1 MNFFQRLFVRA
12 AAWIA
17 PPLGKL
23 LRSTGGTIERAQAEI
38 SELRERN
45 NIRRQQIQ
53 DEQQE
58 LREAIQMIAPAWL
71 PPVARLTAATSESL
85 RESGAPGAVIKC
97 VERLWELELALED
110 RGWVRELTLANFE
123 FSLFGIHRIIA
134 ICRLFHIKNP
144 LIRRGIQVCSF
155 YVFGRG
161 VTISSDDDDT
171 NQVLQDF
178 FTSPKNIQEVGHC
191 ALVRKN
197 EAMWTDGNLYVIF
210 FRDQKT
216 GELVI
221 RSLDPIE
228 IVEIVHDPD
237 DASQEQF
244 IHRRW
249 MSQQFDVASGVH
261 RPVPAEVWYP
271 ALGYD
276 PDVMP
281 DKIGNIEVSKDT
293 PVDHVKVGAMANWQ
307 YGVPLAYPAI
317 DYARAVRKL
326 IDNWCSIQEAMARFS
341 WQVETQGGLPAIAN
355 LKATLATTLATGD
368 GSMYEQNPPPTAAA
382 AWISGPGNK
391 LSMSKTSG
399 MIDSPEIGRRVAHLV
414 YMVFGLPETFFADAS
429 VGTVATAT
437 SLDRPTEL
445 KFKEDQARWR
455 EILQKWGG
463 YAVESSKQSP
473 SGRLSEAKT
482 KSKPKPKT
490 PPKINVDWPSI
501 LEHEILS
508 QIQAITQAATL
519 GGFECTGM
527 DERLT
532 MGLLMQEFGVENWQ
546 DVLELM
552 YPEKDY
558 DPLMDR
564 TPLLAQQQDAAL
576 NPPPAPAMGGA
587 PPNTGPTGMPTP
599 NPAKP
604 AAGQPPETPTG
615 APPQAPMPKKPHAKH
630 MTGAES
636 AQLARAV
643 ASLQKAAIL
652 LKERANGSA

>member
-1 MNFFQRLFVRA
+1 
-12 AAWIA
+12 
-17 PPLGKL
+17 
-23 LRSTGGTIERAQAEI
+23 
-38 SELRERN
+38 
-45 NIRRQQIQ
+45 
-53 DEQQE
+53 
-58 LREAIQMIAPAWL
+58 
-71 PPVARLTAATSESL
+71 
-85 RESGAPGAVIKC
+85 
-97 VERLWELELALED
+97 
-110 RGWVRELTLANFE
+110 
-123 FSLFGIHRIIA
+123 
-134 ICRLFHIKNP
+134 
-144 LIRRGIQVCSF
+144 
-155 YVFGRG
+155 
-161 VTISSDDDDT
+161 
-171 NQVLQDF
+171 
-178 FTSPKNIQEVGHC
+178 
-191 ALVRKN
+191 
-197 EAMWTDGNLYVIF
+197 
-210 FRDQKT
+210 
-216 GELVI
+216 
-221 RSLDPIE
+221 
-228 IVEIVHDPD
+228 
-237 DASQEQF
+237 
-244 IHRRW
+244 
-249 MSQQFDVASGVH
+249 
-261 RPVPAEVWYP
+261 
-271 ALGYD
+271 
-276 PDVMP
+276 
-281 DKIGNIEVSKDT
+281 
-293 PVDHVKVGAMANWQ
+293 
-307 YGVPLAYPAI
+307 
-317 DYARAVRKL
+317 
-326 IDNWCSIQEAMARFS
+326 
-341 WQVETQGGLPAIAN
+341 VETQGGLPAIAN

-368 GSMYEQNPPPTAAA
+368 GSMYEQNPPPNAAS

-587 PPNTGPTGMPTP
+587 PLNTGPTGMPTP

-604 AAGQPPETPTG
+604 AAGQPPETPTD